1 MRFDQSKLNKA
12 TRWRLVRPA
21 ILLLLTVL
29 LFSYVSYAWLN
40 RQWTPSIKQ
49 DGITISTSS
58 SLVFLLDK
66 GDTTTSMRIDQVL
79 GLDKDFVL
87 RPVSNAS
94 GESQDFVTLNMAGE
108 AKDYHYQHITPP
120 QTSAVPDY
128 SQLGIENGYIE
139 FNMALG
145 SVDTA
150 ASKQYIYLHH
160 DSRIAF
166 HGDATSELSR
176 VVNCIRISLTIRSGS
191 ESISEKT
198 YIFVPDTV
206 ATTAHMGVDPEMDGV
221 KYFEAGTEDKKATL
235 HEGKPIEVNPPNTTV
250 VKHLKDCM
258 AGRAVDANGEETFS
272 PTSDNTLFTLE
283 VDPDTSAP
291 VWITVRIWAEGT
303 DANCDDQIAGQQIDL
318 MLKFAAIEAQ

>member
-79 GLDKDFVL
+79 DLDKDFVL

-94 GESQDFVTLNMAGE
+94 GRSQDFVTLNMAGE
-108 AKDYHYQHITPP
+108 EKDYHYQHITPP
-120 QTSAVPDY
+120 ETSAVPDY

-206 ATTAHMGVDPEMDGV
+206 ATTAHMGVDPKKDGV
-221 KYFEAGTEDKKATL
+221 KYFDTET
-235 HEGKPIEVNPPNTTV
+235 EVMIPPPITTE

-258 AGRAVDANGEETFS
+258 AGRAVDSNGEETFS
-272 PTSDNTLFTLE
+272 PTDDNTLFTLE

-303 DANCDDQIAGQQIDL
+303 DANCDDTIAGQQIDL